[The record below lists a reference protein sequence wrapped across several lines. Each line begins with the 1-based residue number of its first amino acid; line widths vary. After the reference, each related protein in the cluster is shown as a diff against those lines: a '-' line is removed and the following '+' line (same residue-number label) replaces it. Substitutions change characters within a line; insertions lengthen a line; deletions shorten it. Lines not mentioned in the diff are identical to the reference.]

1 MTGAQVRKSRNR
13 QIGAFG
19 EATIAAYLQSRNFEI
34 IDRNWRIKEG
44 EIDLIACDSRALLHF
59 IEVKTRSSLAFGD
72 PLEAINR
79 DKARRMQ
86 RLALAWL
93 ATHHQLGSD
102 FSIDVAA
109 VLLAADGSHTID
121 FRENIL

>member
-1 MTGAQVRKSRNR
+1 MTGTPIRSNRNR

-19 EATIAAYLQSRNFEI
+19 EATIARYLESRGYDI
-34 IDRNWRIKEG
+34 IERNWRIKEG
-44 EIDLIACDSRALLHF
+44 EIDIIACSADGLLHF
-59 IEVKTRSSLAFGD
+59 VEVKTRSSLAFGD
-72 PLEAINR
+72 PLEAIDRN
-79 DKARRMQ
+79 KARRLQ

-93 ATHHQLGSD
+93 ATHHQLGAD

-109 VLLAADGSHTID
+109 VLLAADGSHSID

>member
-1 MTGAQVRKSRNR
+1 MKASQKRISRNH
-13 QIGAFG
+13 QVGAFG
-19 EATIAAYLQSRNFEI
+19 EATIAQYLQTRGYDI
-34 IDRNWRIKEG
+34 IERNWRIKEG
-44 EIDLIACDSRALLHF
+44 EIDLVACDSQALLHF
-59 IEVKTRSSLAFGD
+59 VEVKTRSSLAFGD
-72 PLEAINR
+72 PLEAIDR
-79 DKARRMQ
+79 TKARRLQ

>member
-1 MTGAQVRKSRNR
+1 MKATHKRISRNR

-19 EATIAAYLQSRNFEI
+19 EATIAKHLETLGYDI
-34 IDRNWRIKEG
+34 IERNWRIKEG

-93 ATHHQLGSD
+93 ATHHHLGSD

>member
-1 MTGAQVRKSRNR
+1 MTATHKRISRNR
-13 QIGAFG
+13 QLGTFG
-19 EATIAAYLQSRNFEI
+19 EATVAHHLETLGYDI
-34 IDRNWRIKEG
+34 IEKNWRIKEG

-59 IEVKTRSSLAFGD
+59 VEVKTRSSLAFGD
-72 PLEAINR
+72 PLEAIDRN
-79 DKARRMQ
+79 KARRLQ

-109 VLLAADGSHTID
+109 VLVAADGSHSID